1 MTLSGDQRPCAFPP
15 HPGGDGDGPRFGAES
30 SLSRFR
36 GWLAHA
42 PAERVPLPA
51 IPAVWAA
58 AEIMHLVAVPGLYPG
73 AAAVAATGLA
83 FGLGEARAR
92 DGERKRLRGAELAAA
107 TAVTGAWV
115 TAADVMGPL
124 AGRYHLLSIAYAL
137 GAAAG
142 YWWLRRHEA
151 VKAARAARDEHARW
165 IERKAGWHRRAH
177 ALGLNG
183 SHLLHW
189 QETRL
194 DENTLLG
201 ERMLVDT
208 RGTGKRASALASGTG
223 LAELIAEHEMLPR
236 GRVDVT
242 PDRMAGRMWITIR
255 RADPWA
261 KPIPHPLTV
270 KDSPWAKYVPYP
282 ATIREPVTIGID
294 PETGKPLQVRLWDK
308 KGGKVVLVA
317 GKKDAG
323 KTVLLNNLRAGITA
337 CPDAILLQVNLAKAL
352 QEEHW
357 SPLAP
362 VTAALTKGKAR
373 RTLLFAC
380 DAGQARTRSGRHTP
394 VHQPTPH
401 EPLIVLIV
409 DEVDA
414 VAVIDQD
421 PETGERLLAAIASK
435 CRSEGVAL
443 VVAGQRATAEWLGG
457 GNVRANLDI
466 AVWGKFSRS
475 GEAGHIAGSEYQLP
489 DMGEYG
495 EGESGV
501 FGVTE
506 LPPTGEISR
515 GRTFVLD
522 DLDDIDRIVTARLA
536 DRRPYVPE
544 PALAGLAE
552 AWASI
557 TGTHLG
563 DGEDVPDAT
572 PGTSTSGGT
581 AAKIAAAR
589 GRLTETVDVPPI
601 PPGREAEAADMLAER
616 RREFMAGYTDFELPE
631 ADQAKLRA
639 MLTRAG
645 GISTRDAAGELPWSH
660 TYVHRQ
666 LTRWCAEG
674 TAQMTGTGAGRRY
687 HAAPGPPPGTAATPG
702 PAPYLWAVPDP
713 GEPGPAAAEGSIP

>member
-15 HPGGDGDGPRFGAES
+15 HPGSDGDGLVTEPA
-30 SLSRFR
+30 LSRLR

-42 PAERVPLPA
+42 PAERMPLPA

-58 AEIMHLVAVPGLYPG
+58 AEIMHLAAVPGLYLG

-92 DGERKRLRGAELAAA
+92 NPERKRLRGAELATA
-107 TAVTGAWV
+107 TAITGAWV
-115 TAADVMGPL
+115 TAAAVSGPL
-124 AGRYHLLSIAYAL
+124 AGRYHLLTLAYPL

-151 VKAARAARDEHARW
+151 VKAARAARDEAARW
-165 IERKAGWHRRAH
+165 VERKAGWHRRAH
-177 ALGLNG
+177 ALGLDG

-194 DENTLLG
+194 DEKTLLG

-223 LAELIAEHEMLPR
+223 LAELIAEHELLPR

-270 KDSPWAKYVPYP
+270 TDSPYARYVPYP
-282 ATIREPVTIGID
+282 ATIREPLTIGID
-294 PETGKPLQVRLWDK
+294 PETGAPLQVRLWDK

-323 KTVLLNNLRAGITA
+323 KTVLLNNLRSGVTA

-357 SPLAP
+357 SPLAA
-362 VTAALTKGKAR
+362 VTAVLATGKAR
-373 RTLLFAC
+373 RTLLFTR
-380 DAGQARTRSGRHTP
+380 DAVRARTRSGRRTP

-401 EPLIVLIV
+401 EPLIVLFI

-414 VAVIDQD
+414 AAIIDQD

-443 VVAGQRATAEWLGG
+443 VVAGQRATAIWMGG
-457 GNVRANLDI
+457 ADVRANIDI
-466 AVWGKFSRS
+466 AVWGKFARS
-475 GEAGHIAGSEYQLP
+475 GEARHVAGDGYELP
-489 DMGEYG
+489 DMGDYG
-495 EGESGV
+495 EGASGV

-506 LPPTGEISR
+506 MPPTGEFAR

-522 DLDDIDRIVTARLA
+522 DLDDIDRIVAARLES
-536 DRRPYVPE
+536 RTPYVLE
-544 PALAGLAE
+544 PALAGLAG

-557 TGTHLG
+557 TGTDPG
-563 DGEDVPDAT
+563 SGGEDVPAAA
-572 PGTSTSGGT
+572 PGTSTSAGT

-589 GRLTETVDVPPI
+589 DRLTKTVDVPPI

-616 RREFMAGYTDFELPE
+616 RQQFMTEYTDFALPE

-639 MLTRAG
+639 MLTRPD

-660 TYVHRQ
+660 TWVHRQ
-666 LTRWCAEG
+666 LTRWCGEG

-687 HAAPGPPPGTAATPG
+687 HAVPGPPPGTAATPHL
-702 PAPYLWAVPDP
+702 APYLWPVPDP
-713 GEPGPAAAEGSIP
+713 GDSGPAAAEGSIP

>member
-15 HPGGDGDGPRFGAES
+15 HPGSDGPGFGTES
-30 SLSRFR
+30 ALSRLR

-58 AEIMHLVAVPGLYPG
+58 AEIMHLAAVPGLYPG

-92 DGERKRLRGAELAAA
+92 NPERKRLRGAELAAA
-107 TAVTGAWV
+107 TAVIGAWV
-115 TAADVMGPL
+115 AAAAVAGPL

-151 VKAARAARDEHARW
+151 IKAARAARDEHARW
-165 IERKAGWHRRAH
+165 VERKAGWHRRAH

-194 DENTLLG
+194 DEKTLLG

-270 KDSPWAKYVPYP
+270 KESPYARYVPDP
-282 ATIREPVTIGID
+282 ATIREPLTIGID
-294 PETGKPLQVRLWDK
+294 PETGAPLQVRLWDK

-323 KTVLLNNLRAGITA
+323 KTVLLNNLRAGVTA

-357 SPLAP
+357 SPLAA
-362 VTAALTKGKAR
+362 VTAALAPGKAR
-373 RTLLFAC
+373 RTLLFTR
-380 DAGQARTRSGRHTP
+380 DAVRARTRSGRRTP

-401 EPLIVLIV
+401 EPLIVLFV

-414 VAVIDQD
+414 AAIIDQD
-421 PETGERLLAAIASK
+421 PETGERLLAAISSK

-443 VVAGQRATAEWLGG
+443 VVAGQRATAIWMGG
-457 GNVRANLDI
+457 ADVRANIDI
-466 AVWGKFSRS
+466 AVWGKFARS
-475 GEAGHIAGSEYQLP
+475 GEARHVAGDGYELP
-489 DMGEYG
+489 DMGDYG
-495 EGESGV
+495 EGASGV

-506 LPPTGEISR
+506 MPPTGEFAK

-522 DLDDIDRIVTARLA
+522 DLDDIDRIVAARLP
-536 DRRPYVPE
+536 DRKPYVLE
-544 PALAGLAE
+544 PALAGLAG

-557 TGTHLG
+557 TGTDPG
-563 DGEDVPDAT
+563 DAEEDVPDAA
-572 PGTSTSGGT
+572 PGTDSGAGT

-589 GRLTETVDVPPI
+589 DRLTETVDVPPI

-616 RREFMAGYTDFELPE
+616 RQQFMTEYTDFALPE

-639 MLTRAG
+639 MLTRPG

-660 TYVHRQ
+660 TWVHRQ
-666 LTRWCAEG
+666 LTRWCGEG

-687 HAAPGPPPGTAATPG
+687 HAVPGPPPGTAATPG

-713 GEPGPAAAEGSIP
+713 GDDGPAAAEGSIP